1 MSGRRGFSQ
10 RGEVDDCGRVE
21 WRWLGWRQRTAGD
34 RQRAADH
41 RLVLGR
47 VGEDVGRSGNW
58 GEGQDRELKEGL
70 YRLGKHDYRLGRQ
83 HGVGNDSGGADFR
96 RQWGRRWKRMAAMAV
111 VERWDHTSFL
121 LKRDR
126 GSWEGCELD
135 ILRVREG
142 AKVG

>member
-1 MSGRRGFSQ
+1 M
-10 RGEVDDCGRVE
+10 
-21 WRWLGWRQRTAGD
+21 
-34 RQRAADH
+34 
-41 RLVLGR
+41 
-47 VGEDVGRSGNW
+47 
-58 GEGQDRELKEGL
+58 
-70 YRLGKHDYRLGRQ
+70 
-83 HGVGNDSGGADFR
+83 GNDSGGADFR

-111 VERWDHTSFL
+111 AERWGHASFL

>member
-1 MSGRRGFSQ
+1 M
-10 RGEVDDCGRVE
+10 
-21 WRWLGWRQRTAGD
+21 
-34 RQRAADH
+34 
-41 RLVLGR
+41 
-47 VGEDVGRSGNW
+47 GRSGNW

-70 YRLGKHDYRLGRQ
+70 YRLEKHDYRVGRQ

-111 VERWDHTSFL
+111 TERWGHASFL

-142 AKVG
+142 AKEG